1 MKHIDITIIYKDG
14 EILGAYHSFERA
26 MKELITDI
34 QSVCLER
41 TTASIEAEL
50 DEEGSVDGYWYYDII
65 KVDME
70 GDD

>member
-1 MKHIDITIIYKDG
+1 MDITIIYKDG
-14 EILGAYHSFERA
+14 EILGAYHSFEGA

-50 DEEGSVDGYWYYDII
+50 DDKGSVDGYWYWRMTN
-65 KVDME
+65 V
-70 GDD
+70 

>member
-1 MKHIDITIIYKDG
+1 MDITIIYKDG

-41 TTASIEAEL
+41 TTTSIEAEL
-50 DEEGSVDGYWYYDII
+50 DDKGSVDGY
-65 KVDME
+65 
-70 GDD
+70 

>member
-1 MKHIDITIIYKDG
+1 MDITIIYKDG

-26 MKELITDI
+26 MKELIADI

-50 DEEGSVDGYWYYDII
+50 DDKGSVDGYWYWRMTN
-65 KVDME
+65 V
-70 GDD
+70 

>member
-1 MKHIDITIIYKDG
+1 MDITIIYKDG

-50 DEEGSVDGYWYYDII
+50 DDKGSVDGYWYWRMTN
-65 KVDME
+65 V
-70 GDD
+70 

>member
-1 MKHIDITIIYKDG
+1 MDITIIYKDG

-41 TTASIEAEL
+41 TTTSIEAEL
-50 DEEGSVDGYWYYDII
+50 DDKGSVDGYWYWRMTN
-65 KVDME
+65 V
-70 GDD
+70 